1 MRALDRALAAA
12 LPAVPRPIVR
22 RFADPYIAGD
32 TLAEALGVV
41 ADLNRGGI
49 RATLDVL
56 GESITRADEAEA
68 TARGYREALDAIAAR
83 DLRCGISV
91 KLSAIGLEIDHAL
104 ADRQLEGIV
113 AAAERVGR
121 FVRIDMEDSRL
132 TDATLDLYRRVREAG
147 HGGVGVVL
155 QAYLRRSVADVRAL
169 ADLAPDV
176 RLVKGIYVEPRRVA
190 YQEMDLINRNFVTL
204 VQEIVAVGGRVA
216 LATHD
221 ERVLRAS
228 LDVLEREGVA
238 RDGYE
243 IQMLLG
249 VQPALRE
256 RLVAEGHRM
265 RVYVPFGAAWYAYSM
280 RRLKENP
287 SIAGYVARDA
297 LRSLVPGAR

>member
-1 MRALDRALAAA
+1 
-12 LPAVPRPIVR
+12 
-22 RFADPYIAGD
+22 
-32 TLAEALGVV
+32 
-41 ADLNRGGI
+41 
-49 RATLDVL
+49 
-56 GESITRADEAEA
+56 
-68 TARGYREALDAIAAR
+68 
-83 DLRCGISV
+83 
-91 KLSAIGLEIDHAL
+91 
-104 ADRQLEGIV
+104 
-113 AAAERVGR
+113 
-121 FVRIDMEDSRL
+121 VRIDMEDSRL

-249 VQPALRE
+249 VQPALRD